1 MCSVVSLCTLFII
14 SVTPAENAQVLSL
27 MLEVSQWLGQFTL
40 EVFWPRE
47 ARCFMKGDLI
57 LAQKLGLATRYV
69 CSGYTVF
76 HCIIR
81 THYFN
86 PIISDLRFNY
96 GQGPD
101 IIIFCEGSRQPL

>member
-1 MCSVVSLCTLFII
+1 MYYVISLCTLLII

-57 LAQKLGLATRYV
+57 LSQKLGLATR
-69 CSGYTVF
+69 
-76 HCIIR
+76 
-81 THYFN
+81 
-86 PIISDLRFNY
+86 
-96 GQGPD
+96 
-101 IIIFCEGSRQPL
+101 